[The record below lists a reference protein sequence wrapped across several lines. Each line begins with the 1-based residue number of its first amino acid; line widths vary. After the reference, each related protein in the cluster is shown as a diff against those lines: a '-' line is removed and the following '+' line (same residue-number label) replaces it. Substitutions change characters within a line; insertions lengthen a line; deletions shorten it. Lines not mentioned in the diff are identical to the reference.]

1 MGLIFCF
8 EMCWFADTNAT
19 QQISTTKLPGFFQN
33 FKEAHGY
40 YEFSQTN
47 TIQTN
52 NLLSFDI
59 SRNQSM
65 NFQNGWSGGV
75 LKKRCNIGQ
84 NK

>member
-1 MGLIFCF
+1 M
-8 EMCWFADTNAT
+8 
-19 QQISTTKLPGFFQN
+19 
-33 FKEAHGY
+33 HGY

-65 NFQNGWSGGV
+65 NVQNGWSGGV

-84 NK
+84 NT

>member
-1 MGLIFCF
+1 M
-8 EMCWFADTNAT
+8 
-19 QQISTTKLPGFFQN
+19 
-33 FKEAHGY
+33 HGN

-75 LKKRCNIGQ
+75 LKKKCNIGQ